1 MEKLNRRS
9 FLRTAA
15 LSAAGIAAVACQPQ
29 TVIVKETV
37 EVEKEVE
44 KVVKETVVV
53 EKEKVVKETVVVEK
67 EKVVEKEI
75 QVTAAPSEVKEAP
88 GLFTLVSEGKI
99 PPMEERVGLE
109 PVNIAVTDSIGVYGG
124 TWRRVAIQAGDPG
137 IINTRLSYVGP
148 VRYTQM
154 ASDIVPF
161 LSTGWDVGGDG
172 SEFTF
177 HMRKGALWS
186 DGQPYTADDVMF
198 WYNDIQL
205 NTEITPNGI
214 GGWLKVAGK
223 PVVIEKI
230 DDFTFKFK
238 FAVPYGLFIA
248 ILASPDG
255 QGTFNNWPKHYATAF
270 HASYAKKEDL
280 DKLVAAAKA
289 ENWVNLFNTKDD
301 WNGDLTCPRMWPWP
315 MTRVPPAIPCIAER
329 NPYYFAVDP
338 LGSQLPYIDRI
349 RFEVVENIDLLNTK
363 ALAGAVDC
371 QFRHI
376 SWVNYALYKEG
387 AAVGQYAVYEW
398 TLAEGSNYCLHFNL
412 NHENPGLRELEENIN
427 FRHALSIA
435 INREEIRDVAY
446 SGLGTARQ
454 SSVLPSVKGYK
465 PEQST
470 AWAQFDPATANK
482 MLDEIGLTKK
492 DGEGYRLNLKG
503 EPLTINIEYVALFGP
518 WGDITQMVCKYW
530 KDIGIRANP
539 KEEARTLFNER
550 GTLGT
555 VQDMSVWTMDRSAHP
570 LVQPLYQLPQRG
582 GTPASVAALYWDYR
596 TTDGKSGEKPTPE
609 VQKAYDLYDKCK
621 TAKNDAEL
629 LTYST
634 QLFDLNA
641 EQTWFIGV
649 VGLLPHVGI
658 VKNNFHNVPKE
669 AVSDWLC
676 LTPGNTYIEQYYMSE
691 G

>member
-1 MEKLNRRS
+1 MSNEKLSRRQ
-9 FLRTAA
+9 F
-15 LSAAGIAAVACQPQ
+15 LSAAAMTAAGAALVACQPQ

-53 EKEKVVKETVVVEK
+53 EKEVEKEVTKVV
-67 EKVVEKEI
+67 EKVVE
-75 QVTAAPSEVKEAP
+75 VTVAPGDVKESP
-88 GLFTLVSEGKI
+88 DLFALVTEGKL
-99 PPMEERVGLE
+99 PPVAERVGQE
-109 PVNIAVTDSIGVYGG
+109 PVVVNVTDEVGVYGG
-124 TWRRVAIQAGDPG
+124 TWRRVAIGAGDPG
-137 IINTRLSYVGP
+137 IITSRLSYVGP

-161 LSTGWDVGGDG
+161 LSKGFEVGGDG

-177 HMRKGALWS
+177 YMRKGVLWS

-198 WYNDIQL
+198 YYEDIRL
-205 NTEITPNGI
+205 NTEMNPNGI
-214 GGWLKVAGK
+214 GGWLKVGGE

-230 DDFTFKFK
+230 DDFAFKFK
-238 FAVPYGLFIA
+238 FAVPYGLFMS

-280 DKLVAAAKA
+280 DKMVADAGA
-289 ENWVNLFNTKDD
+289 ENWVNLFNQKDD
-301 WNGDLTCPRMWPWP
+301 WNGDLTIPRVWPWP
-315 MTRVPPAIPCIAER
+315 MTRVPPDIPCIAER
-329 NPYYFAVDP
+329 NPYYFAIDP
-338 LGSQLPYIDRI
+338 EGNQLPYIDRI

-376 SWVNYALYKEG
+376 SWASYALYVEG
-387 AAVGQYAVYEW
+387 AAVGQYEVYEW
-398 TLAEGSNYCLHFNL
+398 TLAEGSNYCLQFNL
-412 NHENPGLRELEENIN
+412 NHENPGLRELEENID
-427 FRHALSIA
+427 FRHALSVA
-435 INREEIRDVAY
+435 IDREEIRDVAY

-454 SSVLPSVKGYK
+454 ASVLPTVKGYK

-470 AWAQFDPATANK
+470 AWAQFDPGLANEL
-482 MLDEIGLTKK
+482 LDSIGLTAK
-492 DGEGYRLNLKG
+492 DAEGFRLNLRG
-503 EPLTINIEYVALFGP
+503 EPLTINIEYTPLFGP

-530 KDIGIRANP
+530 KDVGIRANP
-539 KEEARTLFNER
+539 KEEARTLYAER
-550 GTLGT
+550 GDLGT

-582 GTPASVAALYWDYR
+582 GTPASVAALYWDWWN
-596 TTDGKSGEKPTPE
+596 TDGESGEEPTPE
-609 VQKAYDLYDKCK
+609 VKKAYELYNSCK

-629 LTYST
+629 LDYAT
-634 QLFDLNA
+634 QLLDLNA

-649 VGLLPHVGI
+649 VGLLPHVGL

>member
-1 MEKLNRRS
+1 MSNEKLSRRQ
-9 FLRTAA
+9 F
-15 LSAAGIAAVACQPQ
+15 LSAAAMTAAGAALVACQPQ

-37 EVEKEVE
+37 QVEKEVE

-53 EKEKVVKETVVVEK
+53 EKEVEVEKEVTKVV
-67 EKVVEKEI
+67 EKVVE
-75 QVTAAPSEVKEAP
+75 VTVAPEDVKESPA
-88 GLFTLVSEGKI
+88 LFAQVSEGKL
-99 PPMEERVGLE
+99 PPVAERVGQE
-109 PVNIAVTDSIGVYGG
+109 PVVVAVTDEVGVYGG

-137 IINTRLSYVGP
+137 IITSRLSYVGP
-148 VRYTQM
+148 VRYTEM

-161 LSTGWDVGGDG
+161 LSKGFEASADG

-198 WYNDIQL
+198 YYEDIRL
-205 NTEITPNGI
+205 NTEMNPNGI
-214 GGWLKVAGK
+214 GGWLKVGGE
-223 PVVIEKI
+223 PVVIEKV

-238 FAVPYGLFIA
+238 FVTPYGLFIP

-280 DKLVAAAKA
+280 DKLMADAGAD
-289 ENWVNLFNTKDD
+289 NWVNLFNQKDD

-315 MTRVPPAIPCIAER
+315 MTRVPPEIPAIAER

-338 LGSQLPYIDRI
+338 EGNQLPYIDRI

-363 ALAGAVDC
+363 TLAGAVDM

-376 SWVNYALYKEG
+376 SWVNYALYVEG
-387 AAVGQYAVYEW
+387 AAVGQYEVYEW
-398 TLAEGSNYCLHFNL
+398 MLAEGSNYCLHFNL

-435 INREEIRDVAY
+435 IDREEIRDVAY
-446 SGLGTARQ
+446 SGLGTPRQ
-454 SSVLPSVKGYK
+454 ASVLPTVKGYK

-470 AWAQFDPATANK
+470 AWAQFDPELANQ
-482 MLDEIGLTKK
+482 MLDEIGLTAK
-492 DGEGYRLNLKG
+492 DAEGFRLNLKG
-503 EPLTINIEYVALFGP
+503 EPLSINIEYVALFGP
-518 WGDITQMVCKYW
+518 WGDITQMICQYW
-530 KDIGIRANP
+530 KDIGIRAFP
-539 KEEARTLFNER
+539 KEMARTLFGER

-570 LVQPLYQLPQRG
+570 LVQPLYQMPLRG
-582 GTPASVAALYWDYR
+582 GTPASVGALYQDWRDS
-596 TTDGKSGEKPTPE
+596 DGANGEEPPPE
-609 VQKAYDLYDKCK
+609 VQKAYDLYESCK

-629 LTYST
+629 LDYAT
-634 QLFDLNA
+634 QLLDLNA